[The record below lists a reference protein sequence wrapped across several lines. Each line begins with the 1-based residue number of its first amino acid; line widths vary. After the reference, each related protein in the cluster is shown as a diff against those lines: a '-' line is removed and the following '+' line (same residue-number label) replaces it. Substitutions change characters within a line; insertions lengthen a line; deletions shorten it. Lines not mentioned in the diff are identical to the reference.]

1 MKSTAHP
8 HFNMCAILWIC
19 SSHLFTIVRD
29 DLLSMNIELYMRV
42 CVCVYI
48 YNIYIACH
56 PIARQQQHEL
66 VHHSNCLQVGGKI
79 IKALLYRC
87 ACLAFSV
94 DSYAVNFFFFWFCIF
109 QFFFCHFNYSRKKK
123 KTGEKRSL
131 QTISKYCV
139 VAETPFPKLGK
150 QAVPNKVTRPATT
163 FFACPQAHISLKK
176 KKKESTA
183 N

>member
-1 MKSTAHP
+1 
-8 HFNMCAILWIC
+8 
-19 SSHLFTIVRD
+19 
-29 DLLSMNIELYMRV
+29 MRV
-42 CVCVYI
+42 CVYVYI

-94 DSYAVNFFFFWFCIF
+94 DSYAVNFFFFDFVF
-109 QFFFCHFNYSRKKK
+109 SSFFFFVILITAEKKK
-123 KTGEKRSL
+123 KKPGEKRSL
-131 QTISKYCV
+131 QAISKYCV

-176 KKKESTA
+176 KKKALLISWSLAKSEKPWCHLQAAHEVPKVISSCK
-183 N
+183 